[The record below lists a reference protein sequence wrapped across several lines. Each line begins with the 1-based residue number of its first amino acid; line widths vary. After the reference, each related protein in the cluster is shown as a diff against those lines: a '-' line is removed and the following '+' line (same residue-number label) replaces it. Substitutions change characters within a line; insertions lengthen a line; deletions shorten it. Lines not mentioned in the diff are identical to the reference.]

1 MFRFTMPDHTLSAAA
16 REQHLKEQM
25 DEFQRSDALAE
36 IFDLLKTDRTRI
48 GKDYNGRAGGNG
60 RVLETQMLEPAEEL
74 EPFREQLYPLFD
86 RLGLLRINKPLS
98 EKHSRILVLGGAFD
112 ACFTRTY
119 AAAQLRDSATRS
131 IDGLSCY
138 RPINPKERAS
148 SASASS
154 CDTEF
159 GVMSDAFA
167 KVFDLAESDLEDT
180 FIGDRN
186 LNRVSCVREF
196 SAQPGNCRHR
206 VYAAP
211 SSQPELRRADTEDTL
226 KFYLETAGVAPG
238 ESVLAVTSN
247 RYCNRQFL
255 QLAHYVI
262 EHGLAV
268 DLDVVGCIPDE
279 QIVTIEDHDPFQY
292 LQDLIGILDWIG
304 RF

>member
-1 MFRFTMPDHTLSAAA
+1 MLRFIMPDHTLSAAA

-25 DEFQRSDALAE
+25 DEFLRSDALAE

-60 RVLETQMLEPAEEL
+60 RVLETQVLKPAVEL

-86 RLGLLRINKPLS
+86 RLGLFRINKPLS

-112 ACFTRTY
+112 VCFTRTY

-131 IDGLSCY
+131 VDGLSCY

-148 SASASS
+148 SAFASS
-154 CDTEF
+154 RDTEF

-167 KVFDLAESDLEDT
+167 EVFGLAQSDCKDT

-196 SAQPGNCRHR
+196 SVQPCNCRYR

-211 SSQPELRRADTEDTL
+211 SSQPELRRADTADTL
-226 KFYLETAGVAPG
+226 KFYGENADVSFG
-238 ESVLAVTSN
+238 ESLLAVTNN

-279 QIVTIEDHDPFQY
+279 RIATIEDYDPFQF